1 MYGNLSRPFLAF
13 LLAWLLACPPLP
25 AQSPQS
31 ASADDPHAMVKP
43 DPKRAKKLVE
53 LGTKEEQAG
62 ANEAALAA
70 YDEAVRYAPFDVT
83 IVAKAAAL
91 RSKLIHAYVDSA
103 EKLAVDGNLPGATQ
117 QLAIALHIDPSNDVL
132 LERLKELQTMR
143 DEEKGL
149 PPEEPPEGIPQLKP
163 AKTRKDFHLQTTLQG
178 AYEQVAGAYGIKV
191 IFDPDLPARNVKLGL
206 QDADFGT
213 AMKILTLETGTFWKV
228 MNSNRIFVAADT
240 TEKRREFDTVIEQTF
255 VLADS
260 ATPTDMTELVKAIRD
275 LTGAQRVQQ
284 SLSTH
289 SITVR
294 DTVPRVRLAS
304 AIIKDLEKAPGEVLL
319 EFEFLEVDRN
329 KATQLGITPPASATI
344 YYLDPP
350 LLAQLKAATSVSAL
364 LGILASV
371 FGTSSVTTLP
381 NVAGFGG
388 GKSTFLISLPTVS
401 GQISE
406 SLSLVHSGRQVLMRA
421 EDAKP
426 ATFFVGQR
434 YPITLSLL
442 SASLGSATPTAN
454 VGGSTTTIPA
464 EQFTVGKGPVSMAN
478 ADFRNMGVQDLAV
491 LNQVDDTITILLN
504 QGAGAS
510 SQFIQASGSPIS
522 LNSGSTASAVV
533 SPSVSL
539 TVTSATLQ
547 SIAVPAPTATIARG
561 GTQQFSAIGTFSDGT
576 NQDITSNV
584 TWASSNTATA
594 TISPQSGVAV
604 GQGSGTTQ
612 ITATLGGVVSP
623 AVTLTG
629 TTATLRSLAI
639 TPGTSSIAKGGTLQY
654 TAIGAFSDGTQQN
667 VTSSVTWST
676 TNFNVATIGTASGAA
691 RGIAVGSAQIQ
702 AILNSLTSNAVA
714 LKVTAATLK
723 SISVTPATATIA
735 VGTSQHFTAT
745 GTYSDGS
752 AQDITST
759 SVWASSSTAT
769 ATIAGG
775 SGIAT
780 GVAAGTATITA
791 TQGGAGTPVSIAA
804 GTFNSNNNSYPDL
817 AVASQ
822 TTNTLNILLGN
833 GDGTFSNF
841 QSYVTGNRPSAV
853 AVAPFNTNNN
863 SNNGIVVTN
872 FADNSFSVFLGNGD
886 GTFAQVRGSPFP
898 LPTGQTGP
906 IAVTVSDFNQD
917 GIPDLAI
924 LNQTSNNVT
933 ILQGI
938 GDGTFKL
945 VSNNP
950 LATGNFPV
958 DISSGTLAGSTGP
971 ALAIANQNDNTISV
985 YFGNG
990 NGTFFAAS
998 QSPLAAGSTPTGI
1011 AIADFGNTSFGGI
1024 GVTNQSAGTVTGFA
1038 DQGNGTFVTALV
1050 EPAGKDPGAILVGDF
1065 TGNTYP
1071 DVIVANNISGSDGQV
1086 TLLVSPASLVVGASN
1101 GETPYPGSEYVDI
1114 GLKIKATPFV
1124 HADNEVTLQLEYELK
1139 ALSGNNNNGIPII
1152 SNESVTQTIRLK
1164 EGETS
1169 IVSGL
1174 VDRQLT
1180 KTITGIPGLANIPYA
1195 GYFFGAHT
1203 DSFTN
1208 NELLILITPRKLRI
1222 PSHELHAIYA
1232 GRGDT
1237 SGRSGS
1243 AGPVEPAAPPTARPE
1258 EPPPRNPAT
1267 PAPVAPAPPAQQPP
1281 NTPAPEPQPNPPNP
1295 Q

>member
-1 MYGNLSRPFLAF
+1 
-13 LLAWLLACPPLP
+13 
-25 AQSPQS
+25 
-31 ASADDPHAMVKP
+31 MVKP

-83 IVAKAAAL
+83 IVARAAAL

-103 EKLAVDGNLPGATQ
+103 EKLAVEGNLPGATQ

-163 AKTRKDFHLQTTLQG
+163 AKARKDFNLQTTLQG
-178 AYEQVAGAYGIKV
+178 AYEQVAAAYSIKI
-191 IFDPDLPARNVKLGL
+191 IFDPDLPARNVKLRL
-206 QDADFGT
+206 QDADFDT

-228 MNSNRIFVAADT
+228 MDSNRIFVAADT

-284 SLSTH
+284 SLGTH

-294 DTVPRVRLAS
+294 DTVPRVRLAG

-350 LLAQLKAATSVSAL
+350 LLAQLKAATTVSAL

-371 FGTSSVTTLP
+371 FGTGSVTTLP

-406 SLSLVHSGRQVLMRA
+406 SLSLVQSGRQVLMRA

-426 ATFFVGQR
+426 ATFFVGER

-442 SASLGSATPTAN
+442 SASLGSATPTAS
-454 VGGSTTTIPA
+454 VGGSTTTIPVQ
-464 EQFTVGKGPVSMAN
+464 QFTVGKGPVSMAN

-491 LNQVDDTITILLN
+491 VNQVDDTITILLN

-510 SQFIQASGSPIS
+510 SQFIQAPDSPIS
-522 LNSGSTASAVV
+522 LNSGSSASAIV

-547 SIAVPAPTATIARG
+547 SIAVAATTATIARS

-576 NQDITSNV
+576 TQNVTSNAN
-584 TWASSNTATA
+584 WASSNTAVA
-594 TISPQSGVAV
+594 TISPQSGLAV

-612 ITATLGGVVSP
+612 ITATLGGVVSQP
-623 AVTLTG
+623 VTLTG

-639 TPGTSSIAKGGTLQY
+639 TSGTSSIAKGGTLQY

-667 VTSSVTWST
+667 VTSSATWST
-676 TNFNVATIGTASGAA
+676 TNFNVATIGTASGTA

-702 AILNSLTSNAVA
+702 ATLNGLTSNAVA
-714 LKVTAATLK
+714 LNVTAATLK
-723 SISVTPATATIA
+723 SIGVTPATATIA
-735 VGTSQHFTAT
+735 AGTSQNFTAT

-752 AQDITST
+752 VQNITST

-791 TQGGAGTPVSIAA
+791 TQGGAGTPVSIAT
-804 GTFNSNNNSYPDL
+804 GTLNSNNNSYPDL

-906 IAVTVSDFNQD
+906 IAVTVNDFNQD

-933 ILQGI
+933 ILQGV

-958 DISSGTLAGSTGP
+958 GISSGTLAGSTGP
-971 ALAIANQNDNTISV
+971 ALAIANQNDSTISV

-1050 EPAGKDPGAILVGDF
+1050 EPAGTAPGAILVGDF

-1071 DVIVANNISGSDGQV
+1071 DVIVANNISGSNGQV
-1086 TLLVSPASLVVGASN
+1086 TLLVSPASLVAGASN
-1101 GETPYPGSEYVDI
+1101 GQTPYPGSEYVDI

-1124 HADNEVTLQLEYELK
+1124 HPDNEVTLQLEYELK
-1139 ALSGNNNNGIPII
+1139 ALSGSNNNGIPII

-1180 KTITGIPGLANIPYA
+1180 KSITGFPGLAKLPYA
-1195 GYFFGAHT
+1195 GYLFGLHT

-1222 PSHELHAIYA
+1222 PSHELHTIYA

-1243 AGPVEPAAPPTARPE
+1243 AGPVEQAAPPTARPE
-1258 EPPPRNPAT
+1258 EPAPGNPAA
-1267 PAPVAPAPPAQQPP
+1267 PAPVAPVPPPRQSP
-1281 NTPAPEPQPNPPNP
+1281 NTPGPQRPEPEPQPNPSNP